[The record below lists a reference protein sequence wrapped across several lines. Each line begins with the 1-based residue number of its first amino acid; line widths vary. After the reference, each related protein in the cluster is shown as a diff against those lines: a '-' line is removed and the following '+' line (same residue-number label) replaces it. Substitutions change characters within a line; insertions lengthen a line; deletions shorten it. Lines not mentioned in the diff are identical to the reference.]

1 MRTPMTLE
9 VGGDQPGH
17 AIDALVGAIDRVGSP
32 ACVGIDP
39 VYEHLPAALTASH
52 AAPTAALFEFTHS
65 VLAAAAEAV
74 AAVKFQSACFERYGH
89 EGVAA
94 LEQAIAEAVRL
105 GLFVILDAKRGDI
118 GSTSDHYA
126 AAVRRM
132 GAHAVTVNGYLG
144 PSGVRPFVESGLG
157 VFVLVRTSNP
167 DSDELQASRVADG
180 RTVAQVVAGQVARL
194 GAPTIGSRGLSGVG
208 AVVGATKS
216 SEGSSLRS
224 VMPSQMFLV
233 PGYGA
238 QGGTADDVRAL
249 TRPDARSIGEMGVVV
264 NASRS
269 VIYAGSAETNWRV
282 RIHEAALAF
291 AKDVARLFEDSPRPA
306 GTP

>member
-1 MRTPMTLE
+1 MRTPTNPDPP
-9 VGGDQPGH
+9 GAPPGH
-17 AIDALVGAIDRVGSP
+17 AIDSLINAIDRVGSP

-39 VYEHLPAALTASH
+39 VYENLPPALTASH
-52 AAPTAALFEFTHS
+52 ATPTAALFEFTHS

-89 EGVAA
+89 EGIAA
-94 LEQAIAEAVRL
+94 LEQAVAEAVRL

-144 PSGVRPFVESGLG
+144 PSGVRPFVGTGLG

-167 DSDELQASRVADG
+167 DSDELQSARVADG
-180 RTVAQVVAGQVARL
+180 RTVAQVVAGQVAHL
-194 GAPTIGSRGLSGVG
+194 GRETIGSRGLAGVG

-216 SEGSSLRS
+216 AEGSSLRS
-224 VMPSQMFLV
+224 IMPDQMFLV

-249 TRPDARSIGEMGVVV
+249 TRKNARSIGQAGVVV

-269 VIYAGSAETNWRV
+269 VIYAGSGETNWRV

-291 AKDVARLFEDSPRPA
+291 ARDVARIVA
-306 GTP
+306 C